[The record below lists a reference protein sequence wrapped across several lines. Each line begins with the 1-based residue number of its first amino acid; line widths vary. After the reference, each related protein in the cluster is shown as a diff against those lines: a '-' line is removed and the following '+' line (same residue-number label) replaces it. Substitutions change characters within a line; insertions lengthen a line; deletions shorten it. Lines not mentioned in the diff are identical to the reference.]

1 MVSYCDES
9 DLYDFG
15 LPRGSL
21 ANPARPVVADATAD
35 SFTLDMHGF
44 VDDDEVSFRA
54 DPGGS
59 LPTGLSAGVA
69 YFVKRLS
76 EYAFQVAATSGGAA
90 IDFTTAG
97 SRVVA
102 YAPIN
107 LGAAIQWASRVLDD
121 AMQGS
126 TLVPLTEPVPEII
139 RMTCAE
145 LAAGKL
151 MAGRNGSRALHEV
164 IDAATKRAAKWAKVR
179 PQGENA
185 GKPAGLAASAT
196 APYCDRRGWNRFG
209 GIS

>member
-21 ANPARPVVADATAD
+21 SNPARLVAADAATD
-35 SFTLDMHGF
+35 SFTLDVHGF
-44 VDDDEVSFRA
+44 VDDDQVSFRA

-59 LPTGLSAGVA
+59 LPTGLVAGVT

-76 EYAFQVAATSGGAA
+76 EFAFQVAATAGGAA
-90 IDFTTAG
+90 INLTTAG

-107 LGAAIQWASRVLDD
+107 LAAAIQWASRVLDD

-126 TLVPLTEPVPEII
+126 TVVPLALPVPEII
-139 RMTCAE
+139 KMTCAE

-151 MAGRNGSRALHEV
+151 MSGRNGSRALSEV
-164 IDAATKRAAKWAKVR
+164 VDAATKRATRWAKVR

-185 GKPAGLAASAT
+185 KPPAGLAAAAT
-196 APYCDRRGWNRFG
+196 APYNDPTGWRRFG

>member
-1 MVSYCDES
+1 VVSYCDES

-21 ANPARPVVADATAD
+21 SNPARPVTADAATN
-35 SFTLDMHGF
+35 SFTLDVHGF
-44 VDDDEVSFRA
+44 VDDAEVSLRA

-59 LPTGLSAGVA
+59 LPTGLAAGVT
-69 YFVKRLS
+69 YFAKRLS

-107 LGAAIQWASRVLDD
+107 LAAAIQWASRVLDD

-126 TLVPLTEPVPEII
+126 TVVPLALPVPEII
-139 RMTCAE
+139 QMTCAE

-151 MAGRNGSRALHEV
+151 MAGRNGSRALSEV
-164 IDAATKRAAKWAKVR
+164 VDAATRRAAKWAKVR

-185 GKPAGLAASAT
+185 KPPAGLAVSAT

>member
-21 ANPARPVVADATAD
+21 ANPARPVVADAAAD
-35 SFTLDMHGF
+35 SFTLDVHGF
-44 VDDDEVSFRA
+44 VDNDEISFRA

-59 LPTGLSAGVA
+59 LPAGLVAGTA
-69 YFVKRLS
+69 YFVKRVS
-76 EYAFQVAATSGGAA
+76 ESAFQVAAAPDGAA
-90 IDFTTAG
+90 IDLTTAG
-97 SRVVA
+97 ARVVA

-107 LGAAIQWASRVLDD
+107 LAAAIQWASRVLDD

-126 TLVPLTEPVPEII
+126 TVVPLTLPVPEII
-139 RMTCAE
+139 KMTCAE

-151 MAGRNGSRALHEV
+151 MAGRNGSRALSEV

-185 GKPAGLAASAT
+185 KAPAGLAVSAT
-196 APYCDRRGWNRFG
+196 APYCDRRGWGRFG